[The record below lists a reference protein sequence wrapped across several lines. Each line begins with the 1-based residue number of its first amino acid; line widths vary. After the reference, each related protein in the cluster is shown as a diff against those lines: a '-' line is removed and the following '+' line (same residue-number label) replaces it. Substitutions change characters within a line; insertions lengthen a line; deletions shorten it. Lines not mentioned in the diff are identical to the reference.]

1 MSEDTTLNEFVENE
15 KHESSNLELGPI
27 EVEIPDE
34 WDSRQL
40 STVFDLITGNSYT
53 GDYLSDED
61 NSGRIFLT
69 LKSVNKGGGFNWD
82 SLKYYTGEVNE
93 REVVEPGELL
103 IANTDVTQDGDIVG
117 YSIRVPDFDS
127 EKEIAASMDLSILR
141 PTLDNINLPYIEYL
155 LQTDFIHSRM
165 RAFSA
170 GSTVLHLNTD
180 LVKSLSLPLPPLSEQ
195 RKIAT
200 VLYTVNQAIEKTEKI
215 REQIERV
222 RAGTA
227 QDLFR
232 NGISQ
237 GETKETWLGEIPED
251 WDVVPFSKI
260 VDSNRNGLYKS
271 KDAYGEGCPIAKM
284 GNALEKRTLDMSS
297 ADRLELTDEEK
308 QKYGLNEGD
317 LIFARRAQEVS
328 AAGDCC
334 YVPQLDELTVFE
346 SSLIRVRLAEGANPR
361 FYTQYFDSP
370 VGSRSIER
378 IVTETS
384 ISGIATSDLL
394 DLKVAVPSLAEQ
406 EEIASIM
413 WKFDEQEK
421 SLQKEREWYERL
433 KRGLIQDLLS
443 GTVRM
448 TDTNIEVPEEV
459 TQHG

>member
-1 MSEDTTLNEFVENE
+1 MSEEATLDEFVEGERENTNQQDNE
-15 KHESSNLELGPI
+15 QHLPEIG
-27 EVEIPDE
+27 EIPSDWRLVVVE
-34 WDSRQL
+34 DIAE
-40 STVFDLITGNSYT
+40 DLIGGGTPSKSNQEYWGGEIPWASVKDLNGIELSETEDYITEAGIENSAT
-53 GDYLSDED
+53 NLIRKDSIVVSTRMTVGEP
-61 NSGRIFLT
+61 FLNKT
-69 LKSVNKGGGFNWD
+69 EMAINQDMKAVIPDAEQVNPLFLVYSLWDKDPYLKSLGRGTTV
-82 SLKYYTGEVNE
+82 
-93 REVVEPGELL
+93 
-103 IANTDVTQDGDIVG
+103 DGITTN
-117 YSIRVPDFDS
+117 
-127 EKEIAASMDLSILR
+127 DLAL
-141 PTLDNINLPYIEYL
+141 THLGLP
-155 LQTDFIHSRM
+155 S
-165 RAFSA
+165 
-170 GSTVLHLNTD
+170 
-180 LVKSLSLPLPPLSEQ
+180 LSEQ

-200 VLYTVNQAIEKTEKI
+200 VLYTVDRAIEKTEKI

-251 WDVVPFSKI
+251 WDVVPFSEI

-346 SSLIRVRLAEGANPR
+346 SSLIRVCLAEGANPR

-370 VGSRSIER
+370 VGSRSIDR

-384 ISGIATSDLL
+384 ISGVATSDLL

-406 EEIASIM
+406 GEIASIM
-413 WKFDEQEK
+413 WQFDEQEK
-421 SLQKEREWYERL
+421 ALQKEKKRYERL
-433 KRGLIQDLLS
+433 KYGLLQDLLS
-443 GTVRM
+443 GTVR
-448 TDTNIEVPEEV
+448 TINTNIEVPEEIAKY
-459 TQHG
+459 G